1 MSDVDDLFD
10 DDDEPQ
16 QQQPPQQE
24 LADSPQQQ
32 QQRQDGME
40 DLEDDM
46 GEEQQPDEADLF
58 GSPGRSDE
66 EAAAEAAPDE
76 PTGEPIT
83 VSAPLLK
90 RWVGLRAWPRMCL
103 VVVLL
108 EVQPKP
114 QQEAKGPPAAGGRPH
129 YGCRCHCL

>member
-10 DDDEPQ
+10 DDGEPQ
-16 QQQPPQQE
+16 QQQQQQQPPRLEQE

-32 QQRQDGME
+32 DGDGRGLE

-58 GSPGRSDE
+58 GSPGRSDG
-66 EAAAEAAPDE
+66 EAAAEPAPDE

-90 RWVGLRAWPRMCL
+90 RWVGR
-103 VVVLL
+103 V
-108 EVQPKP
+108 
-114 QQEAKGPPAAGGRPH
+114 AACVH
-129 YGCRCHCL
+129 WWCR

>member
-32 QQRQDGME
+32 QDGGGGGLE

-58 GSPGRSDE
+58 GSPGRSDG
-66 EAAAEAAPDE
+66 EAAAEPAPDE

-90 RWVGLRAWPRMCL
+90 RWDGHVTACVHQWWC
-103 VVVLL
+103 
-108 EVQPKP
+108 
-114 QQEAKGPPAAGGRPH
+114 
-129 YGCRCHCL
+129 C

>member
-32 QQRQDGME
+32 QQQEDGGRGGLD

-46 GEEQQPDEADLF
+46 GEEQLF
-58 GSPGRSDE
+58 GSPGRSDG
-66 EAAAEAAPDE
+66 EAAAEPAPDE

-90 RWVGLRAWPRMCL
+90 RWVGRVTACVHWL
-103 VVVLL
+103 
-108 EVQPKP
+108 
-114 QQEAKGPPAAGGRPH
+114 
-129 YGCRCHCL
+129 CRF